1 MSSSSPHPS
10 VQRTA
15 KAIPNEKQLSC
26 SPSAEQQPFEARREK
41 VTTMVVE
48 WTQEQIDAEVVRLE
62 LTGENLSTV
71 VETRPFINGVYYD
84 GEIPY
89 DTIITSFNP
98 ATGRNVAMITA
109 CNDQLVDMA
118 VSAARTSF
126 ESGVW
131 SNKSPEERKNI
142 LLKFAQLIEEHTL
155 ELAVLDA
162 VEGNVIFCLVV
173 CVCP

>member
-1 MSSSSPHPS
+1 
-10 VQRTA
+10 
-15 KAIPNEKQLSC
+15 
-26 SPSAEQQPFEARREK
+26 
-41 VTTMVVE
+41 MVLE

-62 LTGENLSTV
+62 LTGETLSIV

-89 DTIITSFNP
+89 DTITSFNP

-109 CNDQLVDMA
+109 CNDQLVDLA

-155 ELAVLDA
+155 ELAVLDS
-162 VEGNVIFCLVV
+162 VEGNVFLLDGCMATNPCLILLYD
-173 CVCP
+173 CVFHIIILFSRQIHS